1 MGVSINN
8 HPDLKFDFSGGNL
21 IVTDML
27 EEYDDIDI
35 SEYICLEYLV
45 LDNKMVNV
53 TIRENIHNVKDLE
66 YSTITLGSDGLYTY
80 YRMLIPRIK
89 KYINSNR
96 FVKNNLF
103 YYNKRFYY
111 ILKDITSSIIDLSNS
126 ELFKEVSIEDV
137 FKLTSE
143 TLDLNSDHDVLY
155 NSYLILAYELLKKAF
170 VAEQSQM
177 TNYSILNF
185 INRNDRYKRDLYMS
199 VILALKEYIKRGD
212 FENANIVLSVLESNV
227 CFNNSNNTD
236 SDKTLCECVYTKNNK
251 SNIKY
256 LEEITTDDLIPDSVN

>member
-8 HPDLKFDFSGGNL
+8 RPDLKFDFSGGNL

-185 INRNDRYKRDLYMS
+185 INGNDRYKRDLYVS

-212 FENANIVLSVLESNV
+212 FENANLVLSVLESNV
-227 CFNNSNNTD
+227 CFNNSNNTN
-236 SDKTLCECVYTKNNK
+236 SDETLCECVYTKNNK

-256 LEEITTDDLIPDSVN
+256 LEEITTDDLIPDNAN

>member
-27 EEYDDIDI
+27 EEYNNIDI

-66 YSTITLGSDGLYTY
+66 YSTITLDSDGLYTY

-143 TLDLNSDHDVLY
+143 TLDSNSDHDVLY

-212 FENANIVLSVLESNV
+212 FENANLVLSVLESNV
-227 CFNNSNNTD
+227 CFNNSNNTN
-236 SDKTLCECVYTKNNK
+236 SDETLCECVYTKNNK

-256 LEEITTDDLIPDSVN
+256 LEEITTDDLIPDNAN

>member
-111 ILKDITSSIIDLSNS
+111 ILKDFTTNIIDLSNS

-170 VAEQSQM
+170 VAEQSKIS
-177 TNYSILNF
+177 NYSILNF
-185 INRNDRYKRDLYMS
+185 INGNDRYKRDLYMS

-227 CFNNSNNTD
+227 CFDNSNNTN
-236 SDKTLCECVYTKNNK
+236 SDETLCKCIHTKNNI

-256 LEEITTDDLIPDSVN
+256 LEKITTDDLIPDNAN

>member
-8 HPDLKFDFSGGNL
+8 RPDLKFDFSGGNL

-143 TLDLNSDHDVLY
+143 TLDSNSDHDVLY

-212 FENANIVLSVLESNV
+212 FENANLVLSVLEPNV
-227 CFNNSNNTD
+227 CFNNSNNTN
-236 SDKTLCECVYTKNNK
+236 SDETLCECVYTKNNK

>member
-1 MGVSINN
+1 MAVSINN

-27 EEYDDIDI
+27 EEYNDIDV

-53 TIRENIHNVKDLE
+53 TIRENIHNIKDLE
-66 YSTITLGSDGLYTY
+66 YSTITLDSDGLYTY

-111 ILKDITSSIIDLSNS
+111 ILNDLTSNIIDFDNP
-126 ELFKEVSIEDV
+126 ELFKEVSIKDV
-137 FKLTSE
+137 FKVVSE
-143 TLDLNSDHDVLY
+143 TLDVDSDHDVLY
-155 NSYLILAYELLKKAF
+155 NSYQIFSYELLKKFF
-170 VAEQSQM
+170 VAEQIIISDQ
-177 TNYSILNF
+177 TILDLVNK
-185 INRNDRYKRDLYMS
+185 NNSNKYQRDLYMS
-199 VILALKEYIKRGD
+199 TILALREYVKRKD
-212 FENANIVLSVLESNV
+212 FESANIILNTLESST
-227 CFNNSNNTD
+227 CFNNSNDISET
-236 SDKTLCECVYTKNNK
+236 SCGCTITKSTIN
-251 SNIKY
+251 NIKY
-256 LEEITTDDLIPDSVN
+256 LEEITTDDLISDNIN

>member
-45 LDNKMVNV
+45 LDNKMVNI
-53 TIRENIHNVKDLE
+53 TIRENIHNIKDLE

-89 KYINSNR
+89 KYINLNR
-96 FVKNNLF
+96 FIKNNLF
-103 YYNKRFYY
+103 YYNKHFYY
-111 ILKDITSSIIDLSNS
+111 TLKDITPSIVDLNNS
-126 ELFKEVSIEDV
+126 ELFKEVPIEDV
-137 FKLTSE
+137 FKVVSE
-143 TLDLNSDHDVLY
+143 TLDSDSDHDVLY

-170 VAEQSQM
+170 IAEQSQIS
-177 TNYSILNF
+177 NYSILNF
-185 INRNDRYKRDLYMS
+185 INGNDRDKRDLYMS
-199 VILALKEYIKRGD
+199 VILALREYIKRGD

-227 CFNNSNNTD
+227 CFDNSNNTNL
-236 SDKTLCECVYTKNNK
+236 DKTLCECIHTKNNK

-256 LEEITTDDLIPDSVN
+256 LEEITTDDLIPDNTN

>member
-35 SEYICLEYLV
+35 SEYVCLEYLV
-45 LDNKMVNV
+45 LDNKMINV

-66 YSTITLGSDGLYTY
+66 YSTITLSSDGLYTY

-111 ILKDITSSIIDLSNS
+111 ILKDFTPSIVDLNNS
-126 ELFKEVSIEDV
+126 ELFREVSIEDV
-137 FKLTSE
+137 FKVVSE
-143 TLDLNSDHDVLY
+143 TLDSDSDHDVLY
-155 NSYLILAYELLKKAF
+155 NSYLIFAYELLKKAF
-170 VAEQSQM
+170 VAEQSQIS
-177 TNYSILNF
+177 NYSILNF
-185 INRNDRYKRDLYMS
+185 INGNDRYKRDLYMS

-227 CFNNSNNTD
+227 CFDTSNNTNLD
-236 SDKTLCECVYTKNNK
+236 ETLCECIHTKNNI

-256 LEEITTDDLIPDSVN
+256 LEEITSDDLIPDNSN

>member
-1 MGVSINN
+1 MAVSINN

-27 EEYDDIDI
+27 EEYDDIDV

-53 TIRENIHNVKDLE
+53 TIRENIYNVKDLE
-66 YSTITLGSDGLYTY
+66 YSTITLDSDGLYTY

-111 ILKDITSSIIDLSNS
+111 ILKDFTTSIIDLSNS

-185 INRNDRYKRDLYMS
+185 INGNNRYKRDLYVS

-212 FENANIVLSVLESNV
+212 FENANLVLSVLESNV
-227 CFNNSNNTD
+227 CFNNSNNTN
-236 SDKTLCECVYTKNNK
+236 SDETLCECTYTKNNK

-256 LEEITTDDLIPDSVN
+256 LEEITTDDLIPNNAN

>member
-27 EEYDDIDI
+27 EEYDNIDI

-45 LDNKMVNV
+45 LDNKMINV

-66 YSTITLGSDGLYTY
+66 YSTITLDSDGLYTY

-143 TLDLNSDHDVLY
+143 TLDSNSDHDVLY

-212 FENANIVLSVLESNV
+212 FENANLVLSVLESNV
-227 CFNNSNNTD
+227 CFNNSNNTN
-236 SDKTLCECVYTKNNK
+236 SDETLCECVYTKNNK

>member
-27 EEYDDIDI
+27 EEYNDIDI

-45 LDNKMVNV
+45 LDNKMINV

-66 YSTITLGSDGLYTY
+66 YSTITLDSDGLYTY

-143 TLDLNSDHDVLY
+143 TLDSNSDHDVLY

-185 INRNDRYKRDLYMS
+185 INGNDRYKRDLYMS

-227 CFNNSNNTD
+227 CFNNSNNTN
-236 SDKTLCECVYTKNNK
+236 SDETLCECVYIKNNK

-256 LEEITTDDLIPDSVN
+256 LEEITTDDLIPDNAN

>member
-45 LDNKMVNV
+45 LDNKMVSV

-66 YSTITLGSDGLYTY
+66 YSTITLDSDGLYTY

-111 ILKDITSSIIDLSNS
+111 ILKDFTTSIIDLSNS

-170 VAEQSQM
+170 IAEQSQIS
-177 TNYSILNF
+177 NYSILNF
-185 INRNDRYKRDLYMS
+185 INKNDRYKRDLYMS

-212 FENANIVLSVLESNV
+212 FENANLVLSVLESNV
-227 CFNNSNNTD
+227 CFNNSNNTN
-236 SDKTLCECVYTKNNK
+236 SDETLCECVYTKNNK

-256 LEEITTDDLIPDSVN
+256 LEEITTDDLIPDNAN

>member
-27 EEYDDIDI
+27 EEYNDIDI

-66 YSTITLGSDGLYTY
+66 YSTITLDSDGLYTY

-111 ILKDITSSIIDLSNS
+111 ILKDITTSIIDLSNS

-170 VAEQSQM
+170 VAEQSKIS
-177 TNYSILNF
+177 NYSILNF
-185 INRNDRYKRDLYMS
+185 INRNDRYKRDLYVS

-212 FENANIVLSVLESNV
+212 FENANLVLSVLESNV
-227 CFNNSNNTD
+227 CFNNSNNTN
-236 SDKTLCECVYTKNNK
+236 SDETLCECVYTKNNK

-256 LEEITTDDLIPDSVN
+256 LEEITTDDLISDNAN

>member
-1 MGVSINN
+1 MAASINN
-8 HPDLKFDFSGGNL
+8 RPDLKFDFSRGNL

-53 TIRENIHNVKDLE
+53 TIRENIYNIKDLE
-66 YSTITLGSDGLYTY
+66 YSTITLDSDGLYTY

-111 ILKDITSSIIDLSNS
+111 ILKDIDSSIVDLNNP
-126 ELFKEVSIEDV
+126 ELFEEVPIKDV
-137 FKLTSE
+137 FKVVSE
-143 TLDLNSDHDVLY
+143 TLDSDSDHDVLY
-155 NSYLILAYELLKKAF
+155 NSYLIFAYELLKKAF
-170 VAEQSQM
+170 IAEQVQVSNH
-177 TNYSILNF
+177 TILDLVNM
-185 INRNDRYKRDLYMS
+185 NNGNRYKRDFYMS
-199 VILALKEYIKRGD
+199 VILALREYIKRGD
-212 FENANIVLSVLESNV
+212 FENANIILTTSESSS
-227 CFNNSNNTD
+227 CFNNPNNI
-236 SDKTLCECVYTKNNK
+236 SEASCRCPITKNDN
-251 SNIKY
+251 NIIKY
-256 LEEITTDDLIPDSVN
+256 LEEIVIDGLVLDNT

>member
-53 TIRENIHNVKDLE
+53 TIKENIHNVKDLE
-66 YSTITLGSDGLYTY
+66 YSTITLDSDGLYTY

-143 TLDLNSDHDVLY
+143 TLDSNSDHDVLY
-155 NSYLILAYELLKKAF
+155 NSYLILSYELLKKAF

-185 INRNDRYKRDLYMS
+185 INRNDRYKRDLYIS

>member
-111 ILKDITSSIIDLSNS
+111 ILKDITTSIIDLSNS

-170 VAEQSQM
+170 VAEQSKIS
-177 TNYSILNF
+177 NYSILNF

-212 FENANIVLSVLESNV
+212 FENANLVLSVLESNV
-227 CFNNSNNTD
+227 CFNNSNNTN
-236 SDKTLCECVYTKNNK
+236 SDETLCECVYTKNNK

-256 LEEITTDDLIPDSVN
+256 LEEITTDDLIPDNAN

>member
-27 EEYDDIDI
+27 EEYNDIDI

-66 YSTITLGSDGLYTY
+66 YSTITLDSDGLYTY

-143 TLDLNSDHDVLY
+143 TLDSNSDHDVLY

-212 FENANIVLSVLESNV
+212 FENANLVLSVLESNV
-227 CFNNSNNTD
+227 CFNNSNNTN
-236 SDKTLCECVYTKNNK
+236 SDETLCECVYTKNNK

-256 LEEITTDDLIPDSVN
+256 LEEITTDDLISDNIN

>member
-27 EEYDDIDI
+27 EEYNDIDI

-45 LDNKMVNV
+45 LDNKMINV

-185 INRNDRYKRDLYMS
+185 INRNYRYKRDLYMS

-212 FENANIVLSVLESNV
+212 FENANLVLSVLESNV
-227 CFNNSNNTD
+227 CFNNSNNTN
-236 SDKTLCECVYTKNNK
+236 SDETLCECVYTKNNK

-256 LEEITTDDLIPDSVN
+256 LEEITTDDLISDNIN

>member
-66 YSTITLGSDGLYTY
+66 YSTITLDSDGLYTY

-212 FENANIVLSVLESNV
+212 FENANLVLSVLESNV
-227 CFNNSNNTD
+227 CFNNSNNTN
-236 SDKTLCECVYTKNNK
+236 SDETLCECIYTKNNK

>member
-66 YSTITLGSDGLYTY
+66 YSTITLDSDGLYTY

-212 FENANIVLSVLESNV
+212 FENANLVLSVLESNV
-227 CFNNSNNTD
+227 CFNNSNNTN
-236 SDKTLCECVYTKNNK
+236 SDETLCECVYTKNNK

>member
-27 EEYDDIDI
+27 EEYNDIDI

-45 LDNKMVNV
+45 LDNKMINV

-66 YSTITLGSDGLYTY
+66 YSTITLDSDGLYTY

-111 ILKDITSSIIDLSNS
+111 ILKDITTSIIDLSNS

-143 TLDLNSDHDVLY
+143 TLDSNSDHDVLY

-185 INRNDRYKRDLYMS
+185 INGNDRYKRDLYMS

-227 CFNNSNNTD
+227 CFNNSNNTN
-236 SDKTLCECVYTKNNK
+236 SDETLCECVYIKNNK

-256 LEEITTDDLIPDSVN
+256 LEEITTDDLIPDNAN

>member
-1 MGVSINN
+1 
-8 HPDLKFDFSGGNL
+8 
-21 IVTDML
+21 ML
-27 EEYDDIDI
+27 EEYNDIDI

-45 LDNKMVNV
+45 LDNKMVNI

-66 YSTITLGSDGLYTY
+66 YSTITLDSDGLYTY

-111 ILKDITSSIIDLSNS
+111 ILKDITTSIIDLSNS

-170 VAEQSQM
+170 VAEQSKIS
-177 TNYSILNF
+177 NYSILNF
-185 INRNDRYKRDLYMS
+185 INRNDRYKRDLYVS

-212 FENANIVLSVLESNV
+212 FENANLVLSVLESNV
-227 CFNNSNNTD
+227 CFNNSNNTN
-236 SDKTLCECVYTKNNK
+236 SDETLCECVYTKNNK

-256 LEEITTDDLIPDSVN
+256 LEEITTDDLIPDNAN

>member
-1 MGVSINN
+1 MAVSINN

-21 IVTDML
+21 IVTDIL

-45 LDNKMVNV
+45 LDNKMINV

-96 FVKNNLF
+96 FIKNNLF

-126 ELFKEVSIEDV
+126 ELFKEVSIKDV

-143 TLDLNSDHDVLY
+143 TLDSNSDHDVLY

-212 FENANIVLSVLESNV
+212 FENANLVLSVLESNV
-227 CFNNSNNTD
+227 CFNNSNNTN
-236 SDKTLCECVYTKNNK
+236 SDEPLCECVYIKNNK

-256 LEEITTDDLIPDSVN
+256 LEEITTDDLISDSVN

>member
-45 LDNKMVNV
+45 LDNKMINV

-66 YSTITLGSDGLYTY
+66 YSTITLDSDGLYTY

-143 TLDLNSDHDVLY
+143 TLGLNSDHDVLY

-177 TNYSILNF
+177 ANYSILNF
-185 INRNDRYKRDLYMS
+185 INRNDRYKRDLYIS

-212 FENANIVLSVLESNV
+212 FENANFVLSVLESNV
-227 CFNNSNNTD
+227 CFNNSNNTN
-236 SDKTLCECVYTKNNK
+236 SDETLCECAYTKNNK

-256 LEEITTDDLIPDSVN
+256 LEEITTDDLIPDNAN

>member
-111 ILKDITSSIIDLSNS
+111 ILKDITTSIIDLGNS

-155 NSYLILAYELLKKAF
+155 NSYLILSYELLKKAF

-212 FENANIVLSVLESNV
+212 FENANLVLSVLESNV
-227 CFNNSNNTD
+227 CFNNSNNTN
-236 SDKTLCECVYTKNNK
+236 SDETLCECVYTKNNK
-251 SNIKY
+251 SDIKY
-256 LEEITTDDLIPDSVN
+256 LEEITTDDLISNNAN

>member
-66 YSTITLGSDGLYTY
+66 YSTIILDSDGLYTY

-170 VAEQSQM
+170 IAEQSQM

-212 FENANIVLSVLESNV
+212 FENANLVLSVLESNI
-227 CFNNSNNTD
+227 CFNNSNNTN
-236 SDKTLCECVYTKNNK
+236 SDETLCECVYTKNNK

-256 LEEITTDDLIPDSVN
+256 LEEITTDDLIPDNAN

>member
-27 EEYDDIDI
+27 EEYNDIDI

-66 YSTITLGSDGLYTY
+66 YSTITLDSDGLYTY

-143 TLDLNSDHDVLY
+143 TLDSNSDHDVLY

-185 INRNDRYKRDLYMS
+185 INGNNRYKRDLYMS

-227 CFNNSNNTD
+227 CFNNSNNTN
-236 SDKTLCECVYTKNNK
+236 SDETLCECVYTKNNK

>member
-8 HPDLKFDFSGGNL
+8 HPDLKFDFSGSNL

-27 EEYDDIDI
+27 EEYNDIDI

-45 LDNKMVNV
+45 LDNKMVNI

-143 TLDLNSDHDVLY
+143 TLDSNSDHDVLY

-170 VAEQSQM
+170 VAEQSQIS
-177 TNYSILNF
+177 NCSILNF
-185 INRNDRYKRDLYMS
+185 INGNDRYKRDLYMS
-199 VILALKEYIKRGD
+199 VILALKEYIKHGD

>member
-1 MGVSINN
+1 MAASINN

-45 LDNKMVNV
+45 LDDKMVNI

-66 YSTITLGSDGLYTY
+66 YSTIILDSDGLYTY

-111 ILKDITSSIIDLSNS
+111 ILKDITSSIIDLNDT
-126 ELFKEVSIEDV
+126 ELFKEVSIKDV
-137 FKLTSE
+137 FKIVSE
-143 TLDLNSDHDVLY
+143 TLDVDSDHDVLY
-155 NSYLILAYELLKKAF
+155 NSYQIFTYELLKKSF
-170 VAEQSQM
+170 VAEQ
-177 TNYSILNF
+177 
-185 INRNDRYKRDLYMS
+185 NRISDQTIFDLVNKSNSNRYQRDLYMS
-199 VILALKEYIKRGD
+199 TILALREYIKRKD
-212 FENANIVLSVLESNV
+212 FESANIVLTTLESSI
-227 CFNNSNNTD
+227 CFNNSNKTNNTIET
-236 SDKTLCECVYTKNNK
+236 SCGCIVSNND
-251 SNIKY
+251 NNIIKY
-256 LEEITTDDLIPDSVN
+256 LEEIIIDDLV

>member
-27 EEYDDIDI
+27 EEYDNIDI

-66 YSTITLGSDGLYTY
+66 YSTITLDSDGLYTY

-170 VAEQSQM
+170 VTEQSQM

-212 FENANIVLSVLESNV
+212 FENANFVLSVLESNV
-227 CFNNSNNTD
+227 CFNNSNNTN
-236 SDKTLCECVYTKNNK
+236 SDETLCECVYTKNNK